1 MEHES
6 REATRR
12 GDDRPPRRRRPPAQQ
27 RPDKRQQRDSLAAQ
41 EAQRRR
47 EERKERDSLAAQEAQ
62 RRREEK
68 KERQRLDARR
78 EKQNRKAR
86 HRTRKRISAETWKR
100 LLIMGGIVVAVV
112 LSMVIFFRVRSIEV
126 VGNSYYTPEEIVAAA
141 GVAEGDNLLTVSRGS
156 VAGNVMAQLPYVKSV
171 RVTRKLPDSLVV
183 TVTEFEATYA
193 VADTAGDWYLITS
206 NGKATEKIEEREAKA
221 HIIVQ
226 DLTIE
231 TPVVGELVTVHGQE
245 GEELSAQGR
254 FDALTKL
261 LSELENADLVKEI
274 SAVSVPSS
282 YHLTVYYGDRF
293 EVDLGNTDSLDYKL
307 EYLKTVVAMQKEYAT
322 GTIDLSFSEGKEAH
336 VLLK

>member
-1 MEHES
+1 MIAWLLIS
-6 REATRR
+6 FFVLLFLGVPIAM
-12 GDDRPPRRRRPPAQQ
+12 
-27 RPDKRQQRDSLAAQ
+27 SLGLSAIGGILFLGGGSTVTI
-41 EAQRRR
+41 AQRMF
-47 EERKERDSLAAQEAQ
+47 EGMNSWALLAIPLYTFAGYTMS
-62 RRREEK
+62 K
-68 KERQRLDARR
+68 GG
-78 EKQNRKAR
+78 
-86 HRTRKRISAETWKR
+86 ISKR
-100 LLIMGGIVVAVV
+100 LMDFCYSIVGHIYGGLAHVNV
-112 LSMVIFFRVRSIEV
+112 LSSMIF
-126 VGNSYYTPEEIVAAA
+126 A
-141 GVAEGDNLLTVSRGS
+141 GISGS
-156 VAGNVMAQLPYVKSV
+156 
-171 RVTRKLPDSLVV
+171 
-183 TVTEFEATYA
+183 A

-231 TPVVGELVTVHGQE
+231 TPVVSELVTVHGQE

-261 LSELENADLVKEI
+261 LAELESADLVKQI

-336 VLLK
+336 VLLN